1 MIDSILIPAKLSVEK
16 EAALK
21 KYLKD
26 RILSLKYGMR
36 ELFEEKVIKWNAAY
50 EARPAEAIRQFPFQ
64 NASNLV
70 IPLVGIHTDTLHAQI
85 MAAIFKT
92 HPIVVTR
99 VFGDTGSESDKLK
112 EAYEEYMQYVGLE
125 PEELDLYRVY
135 NESFRECIK
144 YGTVT
149 LKCPWEEKL
158 RDFMIPG
165 GDGSG
170 SEKDFA
176 LKTMYS
182 GPRPEKL
189 PFNSFYI
196 PPTAKT
202 ISDTDFKA
210 HRKPMLKWEL
220 EERGFSKVY
229 DKAAL
234 TEVLKSPDRPG
245 PDQVQKEK
253 EGQLGAR
260 SDLTYGRFA
269 QEWDIWECYVQWR
282 YENEAFSPRMIVTY
296 HEKTD
301 QILRVLWDNFKPE
314 WFIGA
319 RMAQR
324 DDMYHGYGFG
334 EILWAF
340 QEGASQTYN
349 GYRDNQTVAN
359 TRVWR
364 VSPDSKLHQGYRIYP
379 SAMLPAEKDE
389 IEALAHGDLS
399 EINIE
404 ELRLLLDL
412 AERRSGVS
420 PPQQGYGA
428 GVTTGKRGIYSAM
441 GTLAVMQ
448 EGNTRKDINVS
459 DMRDA
464 HTRLMR
470 LVTEE
475 YAVFGKGDKFHDSR
489 LAKFGKQADL
499 IKDAIAQIHDKK
511 ISLPCYASTASVNRE
526 VEKQNDLMLTMVMSR
541 HYQMVMQLLSMTQQ
555 PNAPPAAKEYGVEVI
570 IAADLL
576 MRKILRNFG
585 HEEVDRLVP
594 DPFKPGGAASRA
606 TQQQPQLPQGGVQPN
621 GNQQQPNPGE
631 PAQPNP
637 QLVGGPQGGPIQ

>member
-1 MIDSILIPAKLSVEK
+1 VIDNILIPANLSVEK
-16 EAALK
+16 TEALK

-26 RILSLKYGMR
+26 RILSLKNGMR
-36 ELFEEKVIKWNAAY
+36 ELFEEKLIKWNAAY
-50 EARPAEAIRQFPFQ
+50 EARPAEAMRQFPFQ

-70 IPLVGIHTDTLHAQI
+70 IPLVGIHTDTLHAQV

-92 HPIVVTR
+92 HPIVVSK
-99 VFGDTGSESDKLK
+99 VFGDPGPQSDKLK
-112 EAYEEYMQYVGLE
+112 EAYEEYMQYVALE

-135 NESFRECIK
+135 GEGIRECIK
-144 YGTVT
+144 YGTT
-149 LKCPWEEKL
+149 TYKAPWEETL
-158 RDFMIPG
+158 RSFMIPG

-170 SEKDFA
+170 KERDFET
-176 LKTMYS
+176 KTIYS

-189 PFNSFYI
+189 PFNGFYI
-196 PPTAKT
+196 PPTAKS
-202 ISDTDFKA
+202 IEDADFKA
-210 HRKPMLKWEL
+210 HKKPMLRWEI
-220 EERGFSKVY
+220 EERMHTGLYNK
-229 DKAAL
+229 KAV
-234 TEVLKSPDRPG
+234 EEILKTPDRTG

-253 EGQLGAR
+253 EGQLGAKTDQ
-260 SDLTYGRFA
+260 SYGAFA
-269 QEWDIWECYVQWR
+269 HEWDIWECHVQWR
-282 YENEAFSPRMIVTY
+282 YEDEAFAPRMIVTY
-296 HEKTD
+296 HEKSN
-301 QILRVLWDNFKPE
+301 QIVRVLWDNFKPE
-314 WFIGA
+314 WFISS
-319 RMAQR
+319 RMAKR

-340 QEGASQTYN
+340 QEGASETYN

-399 EINIE
+399 EINID

-441 GTLAVMQ
+441 GTLAVLQ

-459 DMRDA
+459 DMRDS

-475 YAVFGKGDKFHDSR
+475 YAVFGKGDKFHRER

-499 IKDAIAQIHDKK
+499 IKEAIEQIHDKK
-511 ISLPCYASTASVNRE
+511 ISLPCYASTASINRE

-541 HYQMVMQLLSMTQQ
+541 HYQMIAQLLGATQQ
-555 PNAPPAAKEYGVEVI
+555 PNTPPLVKEYFVEVVV
-570 IAADLL
+570 AADLL

-594 DPFKPGGAASRA
+594 DPFKEGGAAAKA
-606 TQQQPQLPQGGVQPN
+606 TQPQQAIPQGVQPN
-621 GNQQQPNPGE
+621 GNQPQPNTGQ
-631 PAQPNP
+631 PAQPNT
-637 QLVGGPQGGPIQ
+637 QLVGGPSVGPIQ